1 MTQLKTRARKEPR
14 DRAHAHVQKNM
25 RTRKVASHKHGGSNT
40 PTSCHTHMYTLHTKS
55 TTHMHSPHTH
65 IPAYTHTIHTHTHK
79 HSHTQKT
86 ILSPLSFTK
95 ICRIK
100 QTNSHLVS
108 LSYTHTD
115 VPPCI
120 SGSVR
125 GGSSAQQPPPPPG
138 AGGAAAA
145 AADPPAPSNSGKYMS
160 SQSQRRVA
168 ESQLDFRPRPHSR
181 RER

>member
-108 LSYTHTD
+108 LSYTHTHNTHHIHINTGRQTHTYTHTD
-115 VPPCI
+115 VPACI

-145 AADPPAPSNSGKYMS
+145 ADPPAPSNSGK
-160 SQSQRRVA
+160 
-168 ESQLDFRPRPHSR
+168 
-181 RER
+181 